1 MGASTSIPAIV
12 LAAGASTRLGQPKQ
26 LLRLHGAQE
35 TLLEHTLRV
44 ARDAELQPVYVVL
57 GAQAEAIAAATNLQG
72 ATVLHNAEWPE
83 GMASSIRCGLRA
95 VQSKMPEAA
104 GVLLLVC
111 DQPALTSEHLRAM
124 LAAHQAE
131 PEAIVASHYAG
142 ANGVPLL
149 APRALF
155 ADLAALT
162 GDRGARA
169 LLRETALRMVEV
181 PFPRGEWD
189 MDTIADLSAERGGA
203 KQRQRH

>member
-1 MGASTSIPAIV
+1 MNDASYIPAIL

-26 LLRLHGAQE
+26 LLCLNGAQE

-44 ARDAELQPVYVVL
+44 ALDAKLQPVYVVL
-57 GAQAEAIAAATNLQG
+57 GAQAEGIAAATNLQG

-95 VQSKMPEAA
+95 VQEQVPEAV

-124 LAAHQAE
+124 LAAHRAE
-131 PEAIVASHYAG
+131 PAAIVASQYAG
-142 ANGVPLL
+142 THGVPLL

-155 ADLAALT
+155 ADLATLT

-169 LLRETALRMVEV
+169 LLQNPRLQVTGIH
-181 PFPRGEWD
+181 FPRGDWD
-189 MDTIADLSAERGGA
+189 VDTTRDLSTAYTR
-203 KQRQRH
+203 R

>member
-1 MGASTSIPAIV
+1 MCASTSIPAIV

-72 ATVLHNAEWPE
+72 ATILHNPDWPE

-95 VQSKMPEAA
+95 VQSEMPEAA
-104 GVLLLVC
+104 GALLLVC
-111 DQPALTSEHLRAM
+111 DQPALTREHLRAM
-124 LAAHQAE
+124 LAAHQAK

-169 LLRETALRMVEV
+169 LLQEEKYARIAIPLNQ
-181 PFPRGEWD
+181 GECD
-189 MDTIADLSAERGGA
+189 IDSPEDISGLSMSE
-203 KQRQRH
+203 